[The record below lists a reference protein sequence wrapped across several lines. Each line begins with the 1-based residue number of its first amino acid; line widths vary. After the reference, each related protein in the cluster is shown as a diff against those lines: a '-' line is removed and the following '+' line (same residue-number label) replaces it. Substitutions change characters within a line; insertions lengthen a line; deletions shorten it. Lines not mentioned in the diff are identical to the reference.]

1 MANDFKGVQAV
12 GVTSAT
18 TVYTAPATSDG
29 APANKDSII
38 LELDVSNTTTSAASA
53 SVEVLDSSAGTDAF
67 IVKEAPIP
75 VGGAFTYKFYKN
87 IMPYYPLT
95 KWCIKNLGWKIFFR
109 NIDHFLRLSFDGLF
123 LQIVSTYKNMK
134 T

>member
-53 SVEVLDSSAGTDAF
+53 SVEVLDSSAVTDAF

-75 VGGAFTYKFYKN
+75 VGGA
-87 IMPYYPLT
+87 
-95 KWCIKNLGWKIFFR
+95 
-109 NIDHFLRLSFDGLF
+109 
-123 LQIVSTYKNMK
+123 LQVVSGQKVILESGDSIRVTASGACDVICSILEDVNS
-134 T
+134 